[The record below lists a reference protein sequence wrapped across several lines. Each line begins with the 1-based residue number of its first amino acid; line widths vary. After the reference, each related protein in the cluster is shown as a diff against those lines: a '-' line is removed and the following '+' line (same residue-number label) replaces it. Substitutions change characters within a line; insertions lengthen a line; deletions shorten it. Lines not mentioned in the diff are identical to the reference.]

1 MAQNDTMRSGSQQK
15 AGSQQEACV
24 QQDDTR
30 QEAGVQQDDA
40 PQDASAR
47 QGGPQQE
54 AGAQHSGEQHDGA
67 QQGKAERLWTPL
79 FIFIIIMALCSFMV
93 GQGLNSGT
101 SVYLDHLGQ
110 GATLAGILAAVF
122 SGSAGV
128 ARLACGPVIDN
139 VGRVAVMLAGTAFLF
154 VGTILP
160 VFASGPAVLTVA
172 RILQGIGFSA
182 ATTASATAA
191 SDVLPLSR
199 MGEGIGYY
207 GLAQALAMSVG
218 PALALFLVNTDP
230 AENLFL
236 GLSAMAALSFVFALL
251 CRYEKNPGRLPE
263 TASYRQRIEEE
274 RAAAKAAED
283 AKAASAQTESA
294 KVASST
300 TVASTAPESASAAKP
315 GSLDAAP
322 TDPKKKGPV
331 KGFIDSFFE
340 PRALPGMLPML
351 AFSPAFGFGI
361 FFMGLYGTSLGYAN
375 AGLFYTV
382 SAVGMIAIRLVSKAF
397 MDTVPPIKIMVA
409 TVACGLLGF
418 GMVLFGGASE
428 LLFYAAG
435 IPYGLCLGVA
445 IPLNQS
451 VAVKNTPAERWG
463 AANAI
468 YLLASDIGIGVASA
482 VWGIVNDAAGFQVTI
497 VCAMCCVVAS
507 LVVAWFAYPGHGL
520 RVMTAE

>member
-15 AGSQQEACV
+15 AGSQQ
-24 QQDDTR
+24 
-30 QEAGVQQDDA
+30 DDA

-47 QGGPQQE
+47 QGEPQQE
-54 AGAQHSGEQHDGA
+54 AGAQHSGEQHDSA

-283 AKAASAQTESA
+283 AKAESA
-294 KVASST
+294 KAAAST
-300 TVASTAPESASAAKP
+300 IVASTAPEPAAAAKP
-315 GSLDAAP
+315 GSSDAAP
-322 TDPKKKGPV
+322 ADPKKKGPV

>member
-1 MAQNDTMRSGSQQK
+1 MAQNDTMRSGSQQ
-15 AGSQQEACV
+15 EAC
-24 QQDDTR
+24 
-30 QEAGVQQDDA
+30 VQQDDA

-47 QGGPQQE
+47 QGEPQQE

-110 GATLAGILAAVF
+110 GATLAGVLAAVF

-274 RAAAKAAED
+274 RAAAKAAEG
-283 AKAASAQTESA
+283 AKAAAP
-294 KVASST
+294 
-300 TVASTAPESASAAKP
+300 TAAEPALAAKP
-315 GSLDAAP
+315 GSPDAAP
-322 TDPKKKGPV
+322 ADPKKKGPV

>member
-24 QQDDTR
+24 QQG
-30 QEAGVQQDDA
+30 GVQ
-40 PQDASAR
+40 QDASAR
-47 QGGPQQE
+47 QGEPQQE

-110 GATLAGILAAVF
+110 GATLAGVLAAVF

-274 RAAAKAAED
+274 RAAAKAVED
-283 AKAASAQTESA
+283 AKAESA
-294 KVASST
+294 KAA
-300 TVASTAPESASAAKP
+300 ASTAPEPAAAAKP
-315 GSLDAAP
+315 GSSDAAP
-322 TDPKKKGPV
+322 ADPKKKGPV

-351 AFSPAFGFGI
+351 ALSPAFGFGI